1 MIPAFPA
8 AVAMVAMRFADGDVI
23 RGEDGVTW
31 RRGLRH
37 MGQWATLDD
46 QHISRSD
53 DAIRAAL
60 TSADVTYAP
69 ALPGVYQPLPG
80 TTCASRGALDA
91 LAFRP
96 ATGAVLY
103 TASLNRTQSFLGND
117 HGVMRRDPT
126 PLTLASVR
134 ASLQGTLARHQRAS
148 ITYHRAT
155 GRLFARYAVVD
166 AALHTHV
173 YVLTGS

>member
-1 MIPAFPA
+1 MTTASHTNL
-8 AVAMVAMRFADGDVI
+8 VAMRFTDGDIVSSS
-23 RGEDGVTW
+23 GTTW

-37 MGQWATLDD
+37 AGQWGTLDD

-60 TSADVTYAP
+60 ASEDGTYTP
-69 ALPGVYQPLPG
+69 AFPTVYRPLPG
-80 TTCASRGALDA
+80 TSCATREALDA
-91 LAFRP
+91 LVFRP

-103 TASLNRTQSFLGND
+103 TASLNGVQSFLGND
-117 HGVMRRDPT
+117 HGVLRGNPT
-126 PLTLASVR
+126 PLNLASVR

-155 GRLFARYAVVD
+155 GRLFARYAVAD
-166 AALHTHV
+166 AALHTHI
-173 YVLTGS
+173 YVLTAS